1 MANSRKASAAR
12 GLDRDAGDDP
22 VARVD
27 RTVAEWLQAH
37 AESGH
42 QQGAPA
48 LLIVAFSG
56 GLDSSVLLDA
66 LARQLEGRLEDPL
79 EGLSDCRFQGSAQRW
94 RLLAL
99 HVYHG
104 LQPAADAWPAH
115 CEAFAQ
121 ARGIACETV
130 RVRVGSQQR
139 QDGLEA
145 AARAVRYEAVGQRA
159 QALNARAVLT
169 AHHADDQLETLLM
182 RLARGTGLD
191 GLAGIAEDRPW
202 PAGGP
207 HCRLWRPFLGLDRST
222 LEQAARARGLVWIED
237 PSNADTTITRNAVRR
252 DLLPALDAALPDWR
266 QGFLRTR
273 TLLEEANERLA
284 EQTRL
289 DLSACEEVYHADYDA
304 DVDADVEGERAVRSH
319 LGLEAE
325 LGRSDHCLNATVLA
339 SLPGPRR
346 RAVWRSWLAGLGL
359 RMPSVRRLDAI
370 DRSLAL
376 SPSGASVHEGW
387 RLRRWRD
394 VIRATQLTGTV
405 GQGGETQ
412 DPSVSGELPAPDD
425 VTVVWRGEPAL
436 WIEAWRGWLL
446 FDQAGLKPGLD
457 PQWLAAHALRLSA
470 QRAGARMRIAPLAR
484 TRTLKGLYQ
493 SAAVPPWQ
501 RRCLPLV
508 FAGDKLLF
516 AAGLGMNCRLIQEA
530 PGPLVLG
537 WRALE
542 TGV

>member
-12 GLDRDAGDDP
+12 GLDRNAGDDP

-27 RTVAEWLQAH
+27 RTVAEWLEAH
-37 AESGH
+37 AEYGH
-42 QQGAPA
+42 HQGDPA

-56 GLDSSVLLDA
+56 GLDSSILLDA
-66 LARQLEGRLEDPL
+66 LARQIEHQFKGQFKDQLEDPS
-79 EGLSDCRFQGSAQRW
+79 EGLSDCRFQGSAKRW
-94 RLLAL
+94 QLRAL
-99 HVYHG
+99 HVHHG

-121 ARGIACETV
+121 ARGIACETL
-130 RVRVGSQQR
+130 RVRVGSRQR

-145 AARAVRYEAVGQRA
+145 AARAVRYEAIGQRA

-191 GLAGIAEDRPW
+191 GLTGIADDRPW

-222 LEQAARARGLVWIED
+222 LERAARARGLVWIED
-237 PSNADTTITRNAVRR
+237 PSNADAAITRNAVRR
-252 DLLPALDAALPDWR
+252 DVLPALDAALPDWR
-266 QGFLRTR
+266 QGFLRAR
-273 TLLEEANERLA
+273 ALLEEANERLA

-289 DLSACEEVYHADYDA
+289 DRSACEVGCHA
-304 DVDADVEGERAVRSH
+304 
-319 LGLEAE
+319 
-325 LGRSDHCLNATVLA
+325 DHCLNATVLA
-339 SLPGPRR
+339 SLPGSRR

-376 SPSGASVHEGW
+376 SPSGESVHEGW

-394 VIRATQLTGTV
+394 VIRATELTGRV
-405 GQGGETQ
+405 GQGSETE
-412 DPSVSGELPAPDD
+412 DPSVSGELPAPGD

-436 WIEAWRGWLL
+436 WIEPWRGWLL

-508 FAGDKLLF
+508 FAGDRLLF
-516 AAGLGMNCRLIQEA
+516 AAGLGMNCRLIEEA

-542 TGV
+542 NGV